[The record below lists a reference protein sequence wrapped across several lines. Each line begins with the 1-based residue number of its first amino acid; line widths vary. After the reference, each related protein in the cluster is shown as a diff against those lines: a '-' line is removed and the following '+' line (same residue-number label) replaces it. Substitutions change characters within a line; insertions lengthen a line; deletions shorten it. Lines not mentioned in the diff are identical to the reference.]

1 MTRCL
6 PLFAAFVI
14 ALAFGCASE
23 PTIPGGAGASGN
35 GGSAGSGGKGMAGS
49 KAARCPDGPFPK
61 STTEAVQVE
70 QVSGK
75 LVDEEG
81 EPTPD
86 AHLQVCAKNVCY
98 DATLGSSAEFDE
110 SYREEMDAPA
120 CKFGDGKGWGKLAIA
135 LEGGASDVGTLTVVT
150 LPALAQGAKLQAGAT
165 ASSGG
170 VTLTLADDARVEI
183 DELTYEAESEW
194 AFRAA
199 PFSEAVLA
207 ELDQDFAL
215 GFSLVPHETVI
226 CPPPALSIENTA
238 GLEAGAALELFVH
251 GLDVSEEWAPYARWE
266 KVGDGEVSE
275 DGATLEFPDG
285 VPVLT
290 AIGIREKG

>member
-1 MTRCL
+1 LTRFVLL
-6 PLFAAFVI
+6 PAALVT

-23 PTIPGGAGASGN
+23 PATPEGAGASGN
-35 GGSAGSGGKGMAGS
+35 GGSAGSGGKGTAGG
-49 KAARCPDGPFPK
+49 KASRCPDGPFPK

-110 SYREEMDAPA
+110 SYGEEMDAPA

-150 LPALAQGAKLQAGAT
+150 LPALAQGAKLVAGT
-165 ASSGG
+165 SASSGD
-170 VTLTLADDARVEI
+170 VTLTLSDDARVEI
-183 DELTYEAESEW
+183 DELTYEDESEW

-199 PFSEAVLA
+199 PFSDAVLA
-207 ELDQDFAL
+207 ELGRDFAL

-226 CPPPALSIENTA
+226 CPAPALSVENTA

-251 GLDVSEEWAPYARWE
+251 GLDVSEEWAPYAGWE
-266 KVGDGEVSE
+266 KVGEGEVSE